1 MRILVTGHNGYI
13 DRFAS
18 CPFGPN
24 GHELESLRTDVHDQ
38 DYRDIFEAR

>member
-13 DRFAS
+13 DRFVS

-24 GHELESLRTDVHDQ
+24 RHELASSRTSARDHDHG
-38 DYRDIFEAR
+38 DIFEAR